1 MAKPSAQEKFLDD
14 RRPDLERRPE
24 REGEA
29 GWNRSPRPLG
39 RPGCAGSPR
48 SR

>member
-1 MAKPSAQEKFLDD
+1 MAKLSAQEKFLDD
-14 RRPDLERRPE
+14 RRPELERQPE

-29 GWNRSPRPLG
+29 GWNRRLALAA